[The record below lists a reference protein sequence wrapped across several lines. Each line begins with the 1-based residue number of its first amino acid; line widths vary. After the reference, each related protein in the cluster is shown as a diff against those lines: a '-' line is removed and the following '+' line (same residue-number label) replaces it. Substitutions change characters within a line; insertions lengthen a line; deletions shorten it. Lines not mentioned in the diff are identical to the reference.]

1 MQIRIILFALCFSLL
16 TGCTTPYKPTNN
28 VLRMQNSMPVK
39 EASNIIKNALT
50 KHDRFHGI
58 CNGNGVDG
66 GGLTGQTWKL
76 DSKNPEIKVDS
87 KGISLNALQIIK
99 SYSSSGN
106 IATAGSA
113 GLVTSISEANR
124 IPIKKSFSYAEID
137 KIIVFP
143 EPGMTARRC
152 AQSPGE
158 TEIIIE
164 LTHGLG
170 HWLAIML
177 DNKDVDKFIA
187 AMMVMSPKTPIETG

>member
-1 MQIRIILFALCFSLL
+1 MQFKIILFSLCLLIL
-16 TGCTTPYKPTNN
+16 TGCTTPYKPTQN
-28 VLRMQNSMPVK
+28 VLQIQNSMSAK
-39 EASNIIKNALT
+39 EASNIINNALA
-50 KHDRFHGI
+50 KHGKMLGI

-66 GGLTGQTWKL
+66 GGLTGQTWRL
-76 DSKNPEIKVDS
+76 DTKNPEIKVDS

-99 SYSSSGN
+99 SFSSSGN
-106 IATAGSA
+106 IATQGSA
-113 GLVTSISEANR
+113 GLVTSISEAKR

-152 AQSPGE
+152 AQPAGH

-170 HWLAIML
+170 HWLAILL

-187 AMMVMSPKTPIETG
+187 AMMVMSPKTPIKTG